1 MKHSRQ
7 VSTHE
12 VKPCSES
19 VSGRHLST
27 LIGLATFLI
36 TYVAGLVR
44 QQPFVWVATSSA
56 LALLV
61 MVGAGLVIE
70 RILSAALRKEI
81 PADDSEEEA
90 ATYEPSSRVS
100 AGLRAADRYTATT
113 AIHDRTD

>member
-12 VKPCSES
+12 VKSFSES
-19 VSGRHLST
+19 ISGRHLST

-36 TYVAGLVR
+36 VYVAGLVR
-44 QQPFVWVATSSA
+44 QQPLVWVATSSA

-70 RILSAALRKEI
+70 RILSTALRKEI

-100 AGLRAADRYTATT
+100 AGLRTADRYTATT
-113 AIHDRTD
+113 AIHDRAD